1 MKICCLNFFN
11 GCLCFILGW
20 YRLSCQHIALQSFG
34 GPLLNGLLQPLNFST
49 DPVPC
54 IVRTIQPAQNL
65 EKLHV
70 SHDSNSFL
78 FKEEKMG
85 LGGKVKAVNI
95 VLQKNTAKAV
105 IQQQT
110 LGGE

>member
-1 MKICCLNFFN
+1 
-11 GCLCFILGW
+11 
-20 YRLSCQHIALQSFG
+20 
-34 GPLLNGLLQPLNFST
+34 
-49 DPVPC
+49 
-54 IVRTIQPAQNL
+54 
-65 EKLHV
+65 
-70 SHDSNSFL
+70 
-78 FKEEKMG
+78 MG